1 MEWTLPET
9 VTVGGII
16 IGVLFLLREIVK
28 LLAQRTERPDSAVM
42 KALEQNN
49 TIVIKALE
57 GFDELRTTIS
67 AMRTTS
73 ERQAEALTTLATGMT
88 TSFQALLNRVETGE
102 SAQVKQSLELIDV
115 FRSFT
120 VSVRE
125 DHARHYEELVQI
137 KPSIAELA
145 KVQTAKLEQSEG
157 LKQIMSATI
166 DEQHR
171 TNGEVMAALRRI
183 QETLDELKR
192 EFPERIEK
200 IEQDVNALRVD
211 VLAEKA
217 KSKAHADLSPLTP
230 TPPTE
235 PEPPTETETKD
246 KAND

>member
-9 VTVGGII
+9 VSVATIMAAVLLLLYRF
-16 IGVLFLLREIVK
+16 IGQRADPNLMALYNQTNT
-28 LLAQRTERPDSAVM
+28 LLAKSMD
-42 KALEQNN
+42 
-49 TIVIKALE
+49 
-57 GFDELRTTIS
+57 GFDKLEITLQQHATALQNLTNGTT
-67 AMRTTS
+67 A
-73 ERQAEALTTLATGMT
+73 
-88 TSFQALLNRVETGE
+88 SFAAILQRVEMGE
-102 SAQVKQSLELIDV
+102 AQSVTQSNELIAV

-125 DHARHYEELVQI
+125 DHDRALQEIMSI
-137 KPSIAELA
+137 KPTIAELA
-145 KVQTAKLEQSEG
+145 QVQTAKLEQSEG